1 MKSYGNTLA
10 PRLCKLQCIGPQ
22 SYIVHMTPVI
32 AGTCSFCITAV
43 CFATTSNSPDDF
55 CTIGSQASVQSC
67 CCKSSC
73 SEPPSSALCASRQAV
88 PLCMCVS
95 VCVSVT
101 AHLPSCLSLYLVV
114 LKPSQAQLEVL
125 NLIATDTDLI
135 ARMPCQACNDPAA
148 GGGSPSIQDVM
159 AHAEA
164 ALHQLKEVVEKE
176 CWQKQGIRA
185 ALHSK
190 EAQLQVQL
198 VHSMSS
204 ALLLDITRRMSHDN
218 VACLHVK
225 PNALTAFCTAPW
237 HAACCKL
244 TSIPRHG
251 PAIAWDL

>member
-1 MKSYGNTLA
+1 
-10 PRLCKLQCIGPQ
+10 
-22 SYIVHMTPVI
+22 
-32 AGTCSFCITAV
+32 
-43 CFATTSNSPDDF
+43 
-55 CTIGSQASVQSC
+55 
-67 CCKSSC
+67 
-73 SEPPSSALCASRQAV
+73 
-88 PLCMCVS
+88 
-95 VCVSVT
+95 
-101 AHLPSCLSLYLVV
+101 
-114 LKPSQAQLEVL
+114 
-125 NLIATDTDLI
+125 
-135 ARMPCQACNDPAA
+135 MPCQACNNA

-251 PAIAWDL
+251 PQLHGTFEADSIPSQLARMNDNCQRLQLDSTASQLDVCQRVVYKAECLSGSRVCIRSWTA